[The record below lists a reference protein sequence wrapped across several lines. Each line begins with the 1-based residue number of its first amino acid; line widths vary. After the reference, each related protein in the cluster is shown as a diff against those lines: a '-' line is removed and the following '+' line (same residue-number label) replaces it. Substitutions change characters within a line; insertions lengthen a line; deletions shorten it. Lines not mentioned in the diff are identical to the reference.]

1 MDLNP
6 IDFYR
11 QFHSS
16 QIGKQVINNP
26 SSYRNAAVDAEID
39 AALSSNNREDSYRHW
54 INAQDLV
61 EKDIPSL
68 RISFPSLTYYVKDGL
83 HIPEYGKTITR
94 GQGIS
99 IIENMNE
106 WTWDS
111 K

>member
-1 MDLNP
+1 M
-6 IDFYR
+6 IF
-11 QFHSS
+11 QCFFIFSIKIS
-16 QIGKQVINNP
+16 QI
-26 SSYRNAAVDAEID
+26 
-39 AALSSNNREDSYRHW
+39 
-54 INAQDLV
+54 AQNLTD
-61 EKDIPSL
+61 KDIPSL
-68 RISFPSLTYYVKDGL
+68 RISFPSLTYFVKDGL

>member
-1 MDLNP
+1 MLLLMPKLTPPFLP
-6 IDFYR
+6 ITER
-11 QFHSS
+11 IRTGTGLTHR
-16 QIGKQVINNP
+16 I
-26 SSYRNAAVDAEID
+26 
-39 AALSSNNREDSYRHW
+39 W
-54 INAQDLV
+54 W
-61 EKDIPSL
+61 KDIPSL

-111 K
+111 E